1 MNLERRPEGR
11 LVLVNVLSV
20 NLIRLCI
27 VAAVVLAS
35 IARAV
40 AASPESPVGAASCS
54 GCHPAKPGVESA
66 VPRLTGRNPEGI
78 VAQMRAFRSGQRAA
92 TVMDRIAKGY
102 SDAEVEAIAAW
113 YAAQQ

>member
-1 MNLERRPEGR
+1 
-11 LVLVNVLSV
+11 VQ
-20 NLIRLCI
+20 
-27 VAAVVLAS
+27 
-35 IARAV
+35 
-40 AASPESPVGAASCS
+40 
-54 GCHPAKPGVESA
+54 SA
-66 VPRLTGRNPEGI
+66 VPRLTGRNPADI

>member
-1 MNLERRPEGR
+1 VNLERRPEGR

-35 IARAV
+35 IATAV

-54 GCHPAKPGVESA
+54 GCHPAKPGVENA

>member
-1 MNLERRPEGR
+1 MKLTR
-11 LVLVNVLSV
+11 L
-20 NLIRLCI
+20 
-27 VAAVVLAS
+27 S
-35 IARAV
+35 IAGVATLALIAAAM
-40 AASPESPVGAASCS
+40 AASPESPVVAASCS
-54 GCHPAKPGVESA
+54 GCHPARPGVQSA
-66 VPRLTGRNPEGI
+66 VPRLTGRNPADI

>member
-1 MNLERRPEGR
+1 VNLERRPEGR
-11 LVLVNVLSV
+11 LVPVNVLSMK
-20 NLIRLCI
+20 LTRLSI
-27 VAAVVLAS
+27 AAAAVLAS
-35 IARAV
+35 IAAAM

-54 GCHPAKPGVESA
+54 GCHPARPGLESA
-66 VPRLTGRNPEGI
+66 VPRLTGRNPADI